1 MISPHLSLF
10 PQLRAK
16 RGVKTRFMSTRHFRL
31 LLSSLARFREEE
43 GEGGVQG
50 GALVHKGF
58 CLEWKE
64 EERGLAGE
72 EEGLQEVGHW
82 ANSPKSGGRGGAM
95 RRQKKVGDVAVN
107 KSRLLTDEEGDFEKF
122 CFFSQK
128 KGKRKTRNSYASSF
142 IPFRGN

>member
-1 MISPHLSLF
+1 MVIYDQPPSLSLF

-95 RRQKKVGDVAVN
+95 RRQK
-107 KSRLLTDEEGDFEKF
+107 
-122 CFFSQK
+122 
-128 KGKRKTRNSYASSF
+128 
-142 IPFRGN
+142 RGGMWLSINHDY